1 MRRPYTGDKRPIAKR
16 ATPHIVALVECIET
30 NWPALWNNGM
40 WAVREMRSKNQM
52 SVHAKGTAA
61 DVSYRF
67 MGNKGKRIGG
77 RKQSLACIAFLV
89 DNADALGIEMIID
102 YKFGKFGRTWKC
114 TRNAWQVYQKP
125 TVQFGGSGD
134 WFHLEVDGNLTGPQV
149 KTVFRSLGMV
159 A

>member
-1 MRRPYTGDKRPIAKR
+1 VRRPYTGDKRPVAKK
-16 ATPHIVALVECIET
+16 ATPHIVTLVECIEK

-40 WAVREMRSKNQM
+40 WAVREMRSKKQM

-67 MGNKGKRIGG
+67 MGSKGKRIGG
-77 RKQSLACIAFLV
+77 RKQALACCAFLV
-89 DNADALGIEMIID
+89 ENADALGIEMIID
-102 YKFGKFGRTWKC
+102 YKFGKFGRAWRC
-114 TRNAWQVYQKP
+114 DRNAWKVYDKP

-134 WFHLEVDGNLTGPQV
+134 WLHLECDGKLTAPQV
-149 KTVFRSLGMV
+149 KAVFRGLGMV